1 MSLFNEL
8 RRRNVFRVAT
18 AYIIVGWLLTE
29 VSTTLLPTFGAP
41 DWIAKTLIFVVALAF
56 IPVLI
61 FAWAFEMTPEGIKRE
76 KDVDRNASIT
86 STTGKKLDYVTIAA
100 VVIGIAFLGFSRVGT
115 DIDAVVA
122 TQVVETVGTPSV
134 AVLPFVNM
142 SGNAE
147 NEYFSDGLTETL
159 LHMLSQIPDLRVAAR
174 TSSFAFKGKDQDIRA
189 IGLALNVAHV
199 LEGSVQRAGD
209 RVRITAQLIRT
220 SDGFHVW
227 SENYDRTLD
236 DIFGIQDEIA
246 GKVGTALSAS
256 LMGGRSIVIVG
267 VGTENLKA
275 YDLYLQSLSE
285 KVKGSFG
292 SLQNAEGMLKDALAL
307 DPEFYDAKLELADNY
322 FRQWSTGSLE
332 GIARLED
339 ALAFT
344 GQVLEKQPDAV
355 RATGLLY
362 KLEIVWNL
370 EKGNFQLALDSL
382 SLLEEHVDANPGDQ
396 ESAVALV
403 RMLRRNNR
411 PEDALG
417 RGLAL
422 VAYDPINATLHNNL
436 AWSYFDLERWD
447 ETRASA
453 LRSLEIEPLQ
463 PNALNLLAT
472 IDLSQGDGLGYLKN
486 RLKAIEIDPK
496 DHELPGGIG
505 SFLYRLHLPD
515 LANQFRSR
523 VLAIAPSNPMAY
535 YLNILHA
542 HETGDLDGARQ
553 AAKKAIDDD
562 IENRK
567 GAYGRAIEYLIV
579 DGLDTGTIDEV
590 LAYLEVTAPGLLGYD
605 AAGDKKHDFSRFY
618 VLPAWYVTVPRDEF
632 IRRLDELWAL
642 RMKFGWEIE
651 DSPHIHALDLAVRGD
666 VAASVNVLVTEYFT
680 EPVTI
685 HLGWETSLHLPFF
698 ADVIKDPLI
707 QSEMRRYRDEQEQLR
722 IEVRDYLTNLN

>member
-1 MSLFNEL
+1 LSIFNEL
-8 RRRNVFRVAT
+8 KRRNVFRVAT

-41 DWIAKTLIFVVALAF
+41 DWIAKTLIFIVALAF
-56 IPVLI
+56 TPVLI

-122 TQVVETVGTPSV
+122 TEVVETVGTPSV

-209 RVRITAQLIRT
+209 RVRITAQLIRA

-246 GKVGTALSAS
+246 DKVGTALSAS
-256 LMGGRSIVIVG
+256 LMGGRSTVIVG
-267 VGTENLKA
+267 VGTANLKA

-307 DPEFYDAKLELADNY
+307 DPEFYDAKVELADNY
-322 FRQWSTGSLE
+322 FRQWNTGSLE
-332 GIARLED
+332 GIAPLED
-339 ALAFT
+339 ALAFI

-355 RATGLLY
+355 WATGLLY
-362 KLEIVWNL
+362 KLEMVWNL

-396 ESAVALV
+396 KSAAALAD
-403 RMLRRNNR
+403 MLRKNNR
-411 PEDALG
+411 LEDALG
-417 RGLAL
+417 RQLTL
-422 VAYDPINATLHNNL
+422 VAYDPINALLHYKL
-436 AWSYFDLERWD
+436 AYNYFLLERWD
-447 ETRASA
+447 EARASA

-463 PNALNLLAT
+463 ANVQNYLGW
-472 IDLSQGDGLGYLKN
+472 IDRRQGDVLGYLKN

-496 DHELPGGIG
+496 DHEFPGGI
-505 SFLYRLHLPD
+505 SRYLYLLHLPD

-523 VLAIAPSNPMAY
+523 VLAIAPSNPWAY
-535 YLNILHA
+535 QLNILHA

-562 IENRK
+562 IENRD
-567 GAYGRAIEYLIV
+567 GAYGRAIKYLIV
-579 DGLDTGTIDEV
+579 DGLDTGTIVEV
-590 LAYLEVTAPGLLGYD
+590 LAYLEVTAPGLLDSD
-605 AAGDKKHDFSRFY
+605 AAGDKKHDFSRFF
-618 VLPAWYVTVPRDEF
+618 VLPAWYVTLPRDEF
-632 IRRLDELWAL
+632 IRRLDEQWAL
-642 RMKFGWEIE
+642 RTKFGWEIE
-651 DSPHIHALDLAVRGD
+651 DNPYTHALDLAARGD
-666 VAASVNVLVTEYFT
+666 VAASVNVLATEFFT
-680 EPVTI
+680 EPVAT
-685 HLGWETSLHLPFF
+685 HLRWETALHLPFF
-698 ADVIKDPLI
+698 ADVIKDPLV
-707 QSEMRRYRDEQEQLR
+707 QSEMQRYRDEQEQLR